1 MQDGTGTARPT
12 GGRGAPAAGA
22 ATGTITG
29 IGVCAGTVVGPVVLM
44 PEPIGEP
51 SPGVRLAPREDLEA
65 QADRIDAAAR
75 RVAQDLERAAAA
87 SSGETRDVL
96 EATAAMATD
105 PTLAADARR
114 RVLEEHLVPERAVW
128 EAADDVARQFI
139 ELGGYFAE
147 RARDV
152 ADVRDRLVAALTDR
166 PAPGVPEH
174 SEPFVLV
181 APDLAPSATAALD
194 PSRVLA
200 IVTDGAGPTSHT
212 AIVANAMG
220 IPAVVA
226 ATGASEALAAGDLVL
241 VDGSAGTVVVHPSPE
256 QVAAARARSQQVRT
270 FDGTGRTRDGHR
282 VQLLANVGDPA
293 GAAPA
298 AEANAEG
305 VGLFRSEFCFLDRE
319 QPPTVAEQV
328 EAYRTV
334 FGAFGGRKVVIRTL
348 DSGADK
354 PLHFLTVADEANP
367 ALGVRGLRTAAR
379 WPDLLE
385 EQLDAIS
392 QAAAAEDAEVWV
404 MAPMVSTVAETEWF
418 VERCHAHG
426 LDVAGVM
433 IEVPSAALL
442 AGPILARAAFAS
454 IGTND
459 LTQYTM
465 AADRLL
471 GSLAELSDPWQPA
484 VLHLVAASCAG
495 GAQQGR
501 PVGVCGEAASH
512 PVLAVVLV
520 GLGVTSLSMTA
531 RAIPDV
537 AALLREV
544 DLDEC
549 RRLAHLALA
558 AESAAEARAVV
569 RENLPQLADLGL

>member
-1 MQDGTGTARPT
+1 VGSQDETRQV
-12 GGRGAPAAGA
+12 
-22 ATGTITG
+22 ITG

-44 PEPIGEP
+44 PEPIAEP
-51 SPGVRLAPREDLEA
+51 AAGLRLPPRADHEA
-65 QADRIDAAAR
+65 QAR
-75 RVAQDLERAAAA
+75 RVDEAASRVAADLERAAAGA
-87 SSGETRDVL
+87 EGDTRDVL
-96 EATAAMATD
+96 EATAAMAAD

-114 RVLEEHLVPERAVW
+114 RVLDEHLVPERAVW
-128 EAADDVARQFI
+128 EAADEVVRQFTA
-139 ELGGYFAE
+139 LGGYFAE
-147 RARDV
+147 RAHDV

-166 PAPGVPEH
+166 PAPGVPDH
-174 SEPFVLV
+174 AEPFVLV

-194 PSRVLA
+194 PARVLA

-212 AIVANAMG
+212 AIVANAKG

-226 ATGASEALAAGDLVL
+226 AVGASAALAPEDVVL
-241 VDGSAGTVVVHPSPE
+241 VDGSAGTVVVHPTPE
-256 QVAAARARSQQVRT
+256 QVEAARARARQVRT

-282 VQLLANVGDPA
+282 VQLLANVGDPE

-298 AEANAEG
+298 AAAGAEG

-319 QPPTVAEQV
+319 EPPTVAEQV
-328 EAYRTV
+328 AAYRTV
-334 FGAFGGRKVVIRTL
+334 FHAFAGRKVVIRTL

-354 PLHFLTVADEANP
+354 PLHFLSVDDEENP
-367 ALGVRGLRTAAR
+367 ALGVRGLRTAGR
-379 WPDLLE
+379 WPELLE
-385 EQLDAIS
+385 EQLDAIA
-392 QAAAAEDAEVWV
+392 QAAAAEEAEVWV

-418 VERCHAHG
+418 VERCRAHG

-433 IEVPSAALL
+433 VEVPSAALL

-484 VLHLVAASCAG
+484 VLRLVAATCAG

-520 GLGVTSLSMTA
+520 GLGVSSLSMTA

-549 RRLAHLALA
+549 RRLARLALD

-569 RENLPQLADLGL
+569 RDALPQLADLGL

>member
-1 MQDGTGTARPT
+1 MT
-12 GGRGAPAAGA
+12 GGTQDEARQV
-22 ATGTITG
+22 ITG
-29 IGVCAGTVVGPVVLM
+29 IGVCPGTVVGPVVLM
-44 PEPIGEP
+44 PEPIAEP
-51 SPGVRLAPREDLEA
+51 APGLRMGPREDHEA
-65 QADRIDAAAR
+65 QARRVDAAAAQ
-75 RVAQDLERAAAA
+75 VAADLQRAADAA
-87 SSGETRDVL
+87 AGETRDVL
-96 EATAAMATD
+96 EATAAMAGD

-114 RVLEEHLVPERAVW
+114 RVLDEHLVPERAVW
-128 EAADDVARQFI
+128 EAAEEVVRQFT

-174 SEPFVLV
+174 AEPFVLV

-194 PSRVLA
+194 PARVLA

-212 AIVANAMG
+212 AIVANAKG

-226 ATGASEALAAGDLVL
+226 ATGASAALAPEDVVL
-241 VDGSAGTVVVHPSPE
+241 VDGAAGTVVVHPSEE

-298 AEANAEG
+298 AAAGAEG

-319 QPPTVAEQV
+319 QPPTVEEQV
-328 EAYRTV
+328 TAYRRV
-334 FGAFGGRKVVIRTL
+334 FREFGGRKVVIRTL

-354 PLHFLTVADEANP
+354 PLHFLTVDDEENP

-379 WPDLLE
+379 WPELLE
-385 EQLDAIS
+385 QQLDAIA
-392 QAAAAEDAEVWV
+392 QAAAAEEAEVWV
-404 MAPMVSTVAETEWF
+404 MAPMVSTVGETEWF
-418 VERCHAHG
+418 VERCRAHG

-433 IEVPSAALL
+433 VEVPSAALL
-442 AGPILARAAFAS
+442 AGPILARASFAS

-484 VLHLVAASCAG
+484 VLRLVEATCAG

-501 PVGVCGEAASH
+501 PVGVCGEAASQ

-520 GLGVTSLSMTA
+520 GLGVSSLSMTA

-544 DLDEC
+544 DVDEC
-549 RRLAHLALA
+549 RRLARLAVE
-558 AESAAEARAVV
+558 AESAAEARALV
-569 RENLPQLADLGL
+569 RENLPVLAELGL

>member
-1 MQDGTGTARPT
+1 MGSQDESR
-12 GGRGAPAAGA
+12 RV
-22 ATGTITG
+22 ITG
-29 IGVCAGTVVGPVVLM
+29 IGVCPGTVAGPVVLM
-44 PEPIGEP
+44 PEPIAEP
-51 SPGVRLAPREDLEA
+51 APGLRLPPRADHEA
-65 QADRIDAAAR
+65 EAR
-75 RVAQDLERAAAA
+75 RVDDAARDVAADLERAAATA
-87 SSGETRDVL
+87 EGDARDVL
-96 EATAAMATD
+96 DATAAMAAD

-128 EAADDVARQFI
+128 EAADDVAHQFA
-139 ELGGYFAE
+139 ELGGHFAE

-152 ADVRDRLVAALTDR
+152 LDVRDRLVAALTGR

-174 SEPFVLV
+174 AEPFVLV

-194 PSRVLA
+194 PTRVLA

-226 ATGASEALAAGDLVL
+226 ATGASAALAAEDLVL
-241 VDGSAGTVVVHPSPE
+241 VDGSAGTVVVDPSPE
-256 QVAAARARSQQVRT
+256 EVRAARERALEVRT

-282 VQLLANVGDPA
+282 VQLLANVGDPS
-293 GAAPA
+293 GAVPA
-298 AEANAEG
+298 AAAGAEG
-305 VGLFRSEFCFLDRE
+305 VGLFRSEFCFLDR
-319 QPPTVAEQV
+319 QDPPSVEEQV
-328 EAYRTV
+328 SAYRTV
-334 FGAFGGRKVVIRTL
+334 LREFPGRKVVVRTL

-354 PLHFLTVADEANP
+354 PLHFLSAPDEENP

-385 EQLDAIS
+385 DQLDAIA
-392 QAAAAEDAEVWV
+392 QAAAAEEAEVWV
-404 MAPMVSTVAETEWF
+404 MAPMVSTVGETEWF

-426 LDVAGVM
+426 LGVAGVM
-433 IEVPSAALL
+433 VEVPSAALL
-442 AGPILARAAFAS
+442 AGPILARADFAS

-484 VLHLVAASCAG
+484 VLRLVAATCDG

-512 PVLAVVLV
+512 PALAVVLV
-520 GLGVTSLSMTA
+520 GLGVSSLSMTA
-531 RAIPDV
+531 RALADV

-549 RRLAHLALA
+549 RRVARLALD
-558 AESAAEARAVV
+558 AESAADARAVV
-569 RENLPQLADLGL
+569 RENLPQLAALGL